1 MPSASRSLVAGWSWK
16 RLALWAGGALV
27 ALVIVVVAARVL
39 RTFPAVQSFV
49 ETYPGHRELPGG
61 APLGIPAWLGWQHFF
76 NAFFLV
82 MLVRTG
88 LIIRS
93 KQRPPAFWT
102 RDNSRFPRTK
112 GTPRRLGIS
121 VWLHLVVDA
130 LWVVNGLVYVVLL
143 FATGQWLRIVPTDW
157 EVVPNAISVVLQYAS
172 LEWPVENSW
181 VSYND
186 AQVLSYFAVVFIASP
201 IAILTGLRLSPV
213 WPMEGRWAKLPSERT
228 ARALHFP
235 TMLFFVLFTFV
246 HVVLVLTTGALR
258 NLNHMYASRD
268 ADDWIGFAVFA
279 VSVVALAA
287 GWLLAR
293 PLVLAPLAER
303 FGALRR
309 MPQPPAARRD
319 TPGN

>member
-1 MPSASRSLVAGWSWK
+1 VPPDSRSLLAGRSWR
-16 RLALWAGGALV
+16 RLALWAGAALV
-27 ALVIVVVAARVL
+27 ALIVVVAAARGL
-39 RTFPAVQSFV
+39 RALPAVQAFI
-49 ETYPGHRELPGG
+49 ETYPGHRDLPAGS
-61 APLGIPAWLGWQHFF
+61 PVGIPAWLGWQHFL

-102 RDNSRFPRTK
+102 RDNARFPRTK

-130 LWVVNGLVYVVLL
+130 LWVLNGVLYVVLL
-143 FATGQWLRIVPTDW
+143 FATGQWIRIVPTDW
-157 EVVPNAISVVLQYAS
+157 QVVPNALSVVLQYAS
-172 LEWPVENSW
+172 LEWPTENSW
-181 VSYND
+181 LYYND

-201 IAILTGLRLSPV
+201 IAIVSGLRLSPV
-213 WPMEGRWAKLPSERT
+213 WPREGRWTALPTERT

-235 TMLFFVLFTFV
+235 TMLFFLLFTFV
-246 HVVLVLTTGALR
+246 HVMLVLTTGALR

-268 ADDWIGFAVFA
+268 ADDWIGFGVFA
-279 VSVVALAA
+279 VSVVVLVA

-293 PLVLAPLAER
+293 PLVLASVAGR
-303 FGALRR
+303 FGSLRR
-309 MPQPPAARRD
+309 MPPPPQRD